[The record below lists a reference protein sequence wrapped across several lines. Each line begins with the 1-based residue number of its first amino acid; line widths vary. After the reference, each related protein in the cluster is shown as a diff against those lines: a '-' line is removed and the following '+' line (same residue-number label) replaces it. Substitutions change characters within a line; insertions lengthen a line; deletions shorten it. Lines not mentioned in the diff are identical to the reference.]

1 MTHAQLKA
9 FHAVAQSGGFS
20 KAAGKLSLSQPAIS
34 DHIAK
39 LEQSCGTQLFI
50 RTRREAAL
58 TEFGR
63 RLFALTE
70 RLFEAEGQI
79 EELVS
84 RARKLEEGNLTV
96 GADAAVH
103 ILPLISSFRER
114 YPGVAVKLF
123 GGNSAALL
131 ERLDRFEID
140 FAVASIQ
147 PTEARYGMLL
157 LRENRLVALVSKRTP
172 LRLKSLDF
180 AALAKHPIV
189 LREEGSMTRTL
200 FLDEVARR
208 KLSLSSVTEI
218 DSREAVS
225 EAVAHGLGIGI
236 VSESEIVPDSRMQQM
251 VIADWNVM
259 MREWLVWLAARAD
272 LKLLAAFLNIA
283 RLQEVGRTGHSERKA
298 VR

>member
-9 FHAVAQSGGFS
+9 FHAVAQCAGFS
-20 KAAGKLSLSQPAIS
+20 KAAQRLSLTQPAVS

-70 RLFEAEGQI
+70 RLFETEGQI
-79 EELVS
+79 DELVS
-84 RARKLEEGNLTV
+84 RARKLEEGSLAI

-103 ILPLISSFRER
+103 ILPLVSNFRER
-114 YPGVAVKLF
+114 YPGVAVKLI

-157 LRENRLVALVSKRTP
+157 LRENRLVALISKQAP
-172 LRLKSLDF
+172 LKPKSF
-180 AALAKHPIV
+180 AMADLAGYPVV
-189 LREEGSMTRTL
+189 LREEGSVTRTL
-200 FLDEVARR
+200 LLDEIARR
-208 KLSLSSVTEI
+208 KLKLSNVTEI

-225 EAVAHGLGIGI
+225 EAVAQGLGVGI
-236 VSESEIVPDSRMQQM
+236 VSESEVVPDLRLRQ
-251 VIADWNVM
+251 VPIADWNVM
-259 MREWLVWLAARAD
+259 MREWLVWLAARSD
-272 LKLLAAFLNIA
+272 LKLLAAFLEIA
-283 RLQEVGRTGHSERKA
+283 RKGEHRML
-298 VR
+298 VRPHGTR

>member
-20 KAAGKLSLSQPAIS
+20 KAAERLSLTQPAVS

-39 LEQSCGTQLFI
+39 LEQSCGTQIFV

-70 RLFEAEGQI
+70 RLFETEGQI
-79 EELVS
+79 DELIS
-84 RARKLEEGNLTV
+84 RARKLEEGNLAI

-103 ILPLISSFRER
+103 ILPLVSAFRER
-114 YPGVAVKLF
+114 YPGVAVKLI
-123 GGNSAALL
+123 GGNSAMLL

-147 PTEARYGMLL
+147 PTEARYEMLL
-157 LRENRLVALVSKRTP
+157 LRENRLVALVSKQAP
-172 LRLKSLDF
+172 LRLKSLDMATL
-180 AALAKHPIV
+180 AAHPIV

-200 FLDEVARR
+200 LLEEMGRR
-208 KLSLSSVTEI
+208 RLALSNVTEI

-225 EAVAHGLGIGI
+225 EAVAQGLGIGV
-236 VSESEIVPDSRMQQM
+236 VSESEVVPDSRLRQ
-251 VIADWNVM
+251 IPISDWNVL
-259 MREWLVWLAARAD
+259 MREWLVWLAARSD
-272 LKLLAAFLNIA
+272 LKLLAAFLDIA
-283 RLQEVGRTGHSERKA
+283 RRREVGRNGLGERKQ

>member
-1 MTHAQLKA
+1 LTHAQLKA
-9 FHAVAQSGGFS
+9 FHAVAQSGGFT
-20 KAAGKLSLSQPAIS
+20 KAAERLSLTQPAVS

-70 RLFEAEGQI
+70 RLFETEAQI
-79 EELVS
+79 DKLVS
-84 RARKLEEGNLTV
+84 RTRKLEEGNLAI

-114 YPGVAVKLF
+114 YPGVAVKLI

-131 ERLDRFEID
+131 DRLDRFEID

-157 LRENRLVALVSKRTP
+157 LRENRLVALLSKQAP
-172 LRLKSLDF
+172 LSRKSLEM
-180 AALAKHPIV
+180 ATLAGQPIV

-200 FLDEVARR
+200 LLDEMARR
-208 KLSLSSVTEI
+208 NLVLSNVTEI

-225 EAVAHGLGIGI
+225 EAVAQGLGIGV
-236 VSESEIVPDSRMQQM
+236 VSESEVVPDSRLRQ
-251 VIADWNVM
+251 VPISDWNVV

-272 LKLLAAFLNIA
+272 LKLLTAFLDIA
-283 RLQEVGRTGHSERKA
+283 RKSEA
-298 VR
+298 GILVRRPGKS

>member
-20 KAAGKLSLSQPAIS
+20 KAGEKLSLTQPAIS

-39 LEQSCGTQLFI
+39 LEQTCGTQLFI

-63 RLFALTE
+63 RLFGLTE
-70 RLFEAEGQI
+70 RLFETETQI

-123 GGNSAALL
+123 GGNSAVLL

-157 LRENRLVALVSKRTP
+157 LRENRLVALASKKAP
-172 LRLKSLDF
+172 LRAKSID
-180 AALAKHPIV
+180 LATLTKHPIV
-189 LREEGSMTRTL
+189 LREQGSMTRTL
-200 FLDEVARR
+200 FLDEIARR

-225 EAVAHGLGIGI
+225 EAVAQGLGIGI
-236 VSESEIVPDSRMQQM
+236 VSESEIVPDSRMQQII
-251 VIADWNVM
+251 IADWNVV
-259 MREWLVWLAARAD
+259 MREWLVWLAARSE
-272 LKLLAAFLNIA
+272 LKLLAAFLDIA
-283 RLQEVGRTGHSERKA
+283 RGREVGRNGHGVRKE

>member
-1 MTHAQLKA
+1 MTYAQLKA

-20 KAAGKLSLSQPAIS
+20 KAAERLSLTQPGVS

-39 LEQSCGTQLFI
+39 LEQSCGTQLFV

-70 RLFEAEGQI
+70 RFFETEGQI
-79 EELVS
+79 DELVS
-84 RARKLEEGNLTV
+84 RARKLEEGNLAI

-103 ILPLISSFRER
+103 ILPLISMFRER
-114 YPGVAVKLF
+114 YPGVAVKLI

-147 PTEARYGMLL
+147 PTDSHYGRLL
-157 LRENRLVALVSKRTP
+157 LRENRLVALVSDKAPRKP
-172 LRLKSLDF
+172 KSFDM
-180 AALAKHPIV
+180 ATLATHPIV

-200 FLDEVARR
+200 FLDEIARR
-208 KLSLSSVTEI
+208 KLLLSNVTEI

-225 EAVAHGLGIGI
+225 EAVAQGLGIGI
-236 VSESEIVPDSRMQQM
+236 VSESEVVPDSRLRQ
-251 VIADWNVM
+251 VPIADWNVM
-259 MREWLVWLAARAD
+259 MHEWLVWLAARSE
-272 LKLLAAFLNIA
+272 LKLLAAFLDIA
-283 RLQEVGRTGHSERKA
+283 RHREVGRNAQGERKQ